1 MKKMRISPMS
11 VARKRLRTA
20 LPKEPVPP
28 VIMRVLLVNRDNG
41 WFLVCYDYSIDSLIR
56 DSS

>member
-1 MKKMRISPMS
+1 MRISPMS

-28 VIMRVLLVNRDNG
+28 VIMRVLLVNRDIG
-41 WFLVCYDYSIDSLIR
+41 GFLVCYDYSIDSLIR